1 VSLQN
6 TYVGVEEDMFDFQ
19 YPEFPDI
26 TNAPVISVDIETFDP
41 DLKSEGIGV
50 RRKGYIIGIA
60 VAVPG
65 KKWYFPMA
73 ENWRTDPWSQKV
85 IDWANK
91 NLSGSQPKLGAGF
104 MYDLDYLWHYGIKI
118 RPPYVDVQ
126 LVEAL
131 IDENQF
137 KFNLE
142 FLSQKYLG
150 EGKEEQQLK
159 DACDRLGIKTKNPK
173 QELWRLPI
181 SIVASYAMQDA
192 DLPIRIYEQQLK
204 IIREDNLGDVLDVEC
219 ELTEVL
225 LHMRR
230 RGVRIDQSKAEEV
243 LIACNEE
250 FKTLENEVKYETGI
264 LVKPWVASNI
274 ASVFDMLGL
283 TYPRTKK
290 TNAPSITKDMLEG
303 IEHPVVK
310 KILRMRNLDKFS
322 GTFIKGQILDSSI
335 DSRIHAEF
343 NQCRGDDN
351 GARTGRLSGSNPNMQ
366 FMPSRDSDLGPKCR
380 GIFLPDNDDLWGRL
394 DYSQI
399 ELRILAHFALGV
411 GSDDIRRT
419 YQENPDID
427 FHQMTADKAKC
438 SRRDAKDI
446 NFGVVYG
453 MGANKTALKLGR
465 TKHEATQF
473 LKEYNRGVPFLKHT
487 SEEASRLANKRGYVK
502 TILGRRRRFPQWEPD
517 NWDLKKGNI
526 FDSKEACDEFCL
538 SKKQEFGIVE
548 SVRTKTYRALN
559 AIVQGSSADLM
570 KKAMVDFY
578 RSGVMDILGPPLL
591 TVHDELDLSVPRS
604 KVGQEA
610 FLEAK
615 RIMEVAI
622 RFKVPVIADAKLGE
636 NWGECK

>member
-1 VSLQN
+1 MA
-6 TYVGVEEDMFDFQ
+6 EDMFDFV

-26 TNAPVISVDIETFDP
+26 AHAPVISVDIETFDP

-50 RRKGYIIGIA
+50 RRTGHIIGIA

-65 KKWYFPMA
+65 KKWYFPMDKD
-73 ENWRTDPWSQKV
+73 WRNDPWSQKV
-85 IDWANK
+85 IAWANK
-91 NLSGSQPKLGAGF
+91 NLTNNQPKLGAGF

-118 RPPYVDVQ
+118 APPYIDVQ
-126 LVEAL
+126 IAEAL

-142 FLSQKYLG
+142 HLAQKYLQ

-159 DACDRLGIKTKNPK
+159 DACDMLGIKTKNPK
-173 QELWRLPI
+173 QELWRLPM

-192 DLPIRIYEQQLK
+192 DLPIRIYEKQLE
-204 IIREDNLGDVLDVEC
+204 IIEKEGLQEVFKVESR
-219 ELTEVL
+219 LTEVL

-230 RGVRIDQSKAEEV
+230 RGVRIDQSKAEDI
-243 LIACNEE
+243 LRDCNEE
-250 FKTLENEVKYETGI
+250 FETLKREVGTETGI
-264 LVKPWVASNI
+264 WVKPWVASDI
-274 ASVFDMLGL
+274 ASVFDMLGIA
-283 TYPRTKK
+283 YPRTKK
-290 TNAPSITKDMLEG
+290 TDKPSITKDMLDG
-303 IEHPVVK
+303 IDHPIIR

-335 DSRIHAEF
+335 NSRIHAEF

-366 FMPSRDSDLGPKCR
+366 FMPARDSDLGPKCR
-380 GIFLPDNDDLWGRL
+380 GVFIPDNDDLWGRL

-399 ELRILAHFALGV
+399 ELRILAHFALGE
-411 GSDDIRRT
+411 GSEDIRRT
-419 YQENPDID
+419 YNDNPEID

-446 NFGVVYG
+446 NFGIVYG
-453 MGANKTALKLGR
+453 MGANKTALKLGK
-465 TKHEATQF
+465 TKEEATAF
-473 LKEYNRGVPFLKHT
+473 LKDYNAGVPFLKIT
-487 SEEASRLANKRGYVK
+487 SDRAVGLAGERGYVK
-502 TILGRRRRFPQWEPD
+502 TILGRRRRFPKWEP
-517 NWDLKKGNI
+517 NCWDIKLGNL
-526 FDSKEACDEFCL
+526 FDSEEECAEFCKDKYDKRG
-538 SKKQEFGIVE
+538 KKVFAQ
-548 SVRTKTYRALN
+548 RAMTYRALN

-570 KKAMVDFY
+570 KKAMVDY
-578 RSGVMDILGPPLL
+578 YDSGVMDVLGAPLL

-604 KVGQEA
+604 NIGREA

-615 RIMEVAI
+615 RVMENAI
-622 RFKVPVIADAKLGE
+622 KFKVPVLADAKLGE